1 MHSVSTSARQH
12 VSSRLLVSMCSRNTI
27 KRTAPICWLIFC
39 LLNAACFWASPLFAQ
54 NSPTGTGGVGRASLR
69 FPSSRRV
76 PTPPFIIDW
85 GTNLLTRVGG
95 VIVRYGPGRPANPGD
110 TNSIFPTK
118 GASFAYVVDISGS
131 MGAPSGGNGMTRQ
144 DRLDEALTNSINGL
158 TTKQS
163 FYINAFANR
172 PHPMPTNA
180 LVLATAAN
188 KKTYID
194 WYLAEGKGGGTYPL
208 DSMTAALD
216 LKPAV
221 IFLLTDGAFDQ
232 PPVEQL
238 INTRNADRKIIIHTI
253 CLGEQFSEA
262 FLKKIASEN
271 GGTYRFISDQP
282 PPAGGPVDN
291 VRVPNFRVPNGPPSP
306 SGGAGSNA
314 MFPTTG
320 PSAAT
325 IRTNFIDF

>member
-1 MHSVSTSARQH
+1 
-12 VSSRLLVSMCSRNTI
+12 MCSRNTI

-39 LLNAACFWASPLFAQ
+39 LLNAACFWPSSLFAQ
-54 NSPTGTGGVGRASLR
+54 NAPTGTGGAARLSLR
-69 FPSSRRV
+69 FPPSRQELERGELQRRPYHHAQIYF
-76 PTPPFIIDW
+76 PTLPGHPVLSN
-85 GTNLLTRVGG
+85 GT
-95 VIVRYGPGRPANPGD
+95 
-110 TNSIFPTK
+110 IFPTK

-131 MGAPSGGNGMTRQ
+131 MGFSSGGNGMTRQ

-163 FYINAFANR
+163 FYINAFDDA

-180 LVLATAAN
+180 LVVATAAN

-194 WYLAEGKGGGTYPL
+194 WYLAEPKGGGTAPL
-208 DSMTAALD
+208 GSMTAALD

-221 IFLLTDGAFDQ
+221 IFFMTDGLFGTQ
-232 PPVEQL
+232 PVEL
-238 INTRNADRKIIIHTI
+238 VINAKNSDRKIIIHTI
-253 CLGEQFSEA
+253 CLGSQSSEA

-271 GGTYRFISDQP
+271 RGTYRFIPDVAP
-282 PPAGGPVDN
+282 APAGGRVDN
-291 VRVPNFRVPNGPPSP
+291 VRVPNGGPPSP
-306 SGGAGSNA
+306 SGGGGAGPNA

-325 IRTNFIDF
+325 IRTNFINF